1 MPAAPATDA
10 SPRLVLASAS
20 PRRSHLLSAAGVSF
34 ETVPANIPE
43 QRQPGEAPREFA
55 LRLAR
60 EKALAVGL
68 QQPRDDTRWVLG
80 ADTIVVLGDRIL
92 GKPRDLKHAESMLCE
107 LAARRHDV
115 ITAVAL
121 APAGEPRVHDLAV
134 TSHVHF
140 RAATREEIRAY
151 VAMGESLDKAGAY
164 GLQGEGRRFVSRVEG
179 SETNVIGL
187 PMEATLEL
195 LHRVAGIG
203 EST

>member
-20 PRRSHLLSAAGVSF
+20 PRRSQLLSAAGISF

-43 QRQPGEAPREFA
+43 ERQPGEPPREFA

-60 EKALAVGL
+60 EKALAVGM
-68 QQPRDDTRWVLG
+68 QQPRDDACWVLG
-80 ADTIVVLGDRIL
+80 ADTIVVLGERIL
-92 GKPRDLKHAESMLCE
+92 GKPRDSEEAESMLSD
-107 LAARRHDV
+107 LAGREHEV

-121 APAGEPRVHDLAV
+121 APAGEPRVRDLAV
-134 TSHVHF
+134 TSRVHF
-140 RAATREEIRAY
+140 RSATREEVRAY
-151 VAMGESLDKAGAY
+151 VATGESLDKAGAY
-164 GLQGEGRRFVSRVEG
+164 GLQGEGRRFVARVEG

-203 EST
+203 GST

>member
-1 MPAAPATDA
+1 MHPAPATDA

-20 PRRSHLLSAAGVSF
+20 PRRSQLLSAAGIPF
-34 ETVPANIPE
+34 ETIPANIPE
-43 QRQPGEAPREFA
+43 EREPGEPPREFA

-68 QQPRDDTRWVLG
+68 QRPRDDARWVLG
-80 ADTIVVLGDRIL
+80 ADTIVVLGERIL
-92 GKPRDLKHAESMLCE
+92 GKPRDPKHAESMLADLME
-107 LAARRHDV
+107 RRHEV

-121 APAGEPRVHDLAV
+121 AAAGEPGVRDVAV
-134 TSHVHF
+134 TSRVHF

-151 VAMGESLDKAGAY
+151 VATGEPLDKAGAY

-195 LHRVAGIG
+195 LQRVAGIG